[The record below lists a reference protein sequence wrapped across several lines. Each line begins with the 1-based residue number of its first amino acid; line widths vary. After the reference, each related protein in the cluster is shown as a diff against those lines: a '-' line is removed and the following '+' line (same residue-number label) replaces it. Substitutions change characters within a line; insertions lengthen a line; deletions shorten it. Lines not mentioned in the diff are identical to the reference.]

1 MNSMNNLM
9 NGGAED
15 DGIHP
20 LFSGAPMWFTMHTV
34 AAGFPCGDSQEEQE
48 RKTQYRAFFVSLL
61 QVLPCKSCR
70 DNVKPL
76 IRSIMEFDF
85 EGACRRQVEDL
96 IFDLHNQVNKKL
108 GKKVLQEQELEACR
122 RMYESGRVGITRDG
136 QDRTG
141 KCGYAHVVIRNAEK
155 AAKASRSIMID
166 RSCLLE

>member
-1 MNSMNNLM
+1 MNSIYNTNNM

-20 LFSGAPMWFTMHTV
+20 LFFGAPMWFTMHTV
-34 AAGFPCGDSQEEQE
+34 AAGFPSEEQE
-48 RKTQYRAFFVSLL
+48 RKSHYCAFFVSLL

-76 IRSIMEFDF
+76 IRRIKDFDF

-108 GKKVLQEQELEACR
+108 GKKVLNEQELEACR

-136 QDRTG
+136 EDRTG
-141 KCGYAHVVIRNAEK
+141 KCGYAHVVIHNAKK
-155 AAKASRSIMID
+155 AANAPRSIIID